1 MEPDVT
7 PSFESA
13 IFLPERRG
21 GHPRYGLELAEAT
34 AILSPGRVYFLSSQD
49 LEVEAPGPTVQVE
62 RIFEPLRPPSSFRH
76 RILWMMS
83 RVLHYT
89 RRDLQLLSWIKAHP
103 SIRVLHFQQLCAPW
117 MQPLVARLA
126 KRRGI
131 AIVTTVHNLRPH
143 NASEHP
149 SMRERLQSRSLQ
161 RFDRVFVHHGLDIHR
176 ASEVLNLPIDRLVI
190 IEHGLFI
197 EECPDP
203 SLEVRRLVL
212 LGTLSPYK
220 GLHELVEAASLLP
233 DWTIDI
239 YGRVIDEEYVA
250 QCVALDA
257 PNVSF
262 HLGFVP
268 DEALA
273 DIFGATTA
281 SVLPYTRLEAQSGAL
296 HLSLGCGRP
305 VVVTPV
311 GGMVDVVERF
321 GCGVIASGTSP
332 RAIADAILE
341 LAMPEIYAS
350 ALRGVSEA
358 RKALSWEQAAK
369 VTYSTYR
376 DLATP

>member
-1 MEPDVT
+1 
-7 PSFESA
+7 
-13 IFLPERRG
+13 
-21 GHPRYGLELAEAT
+21 
-34 AILSPGRVYFLSSQD
+34 
-49 LEVEAPGPTVQVE
+49 
-62 RIFEPLRPPSSFRH
+62 
-76 RILWMMS
+76 
-83 RVLHYT
+83 
-89 RRDLQLLSWIKAHP
+89 
-103 SIRVLHFQQLCAPW
+103 
-117 MQPLVARLA
+117 
-126 KRRGI
+126 
-131 AIVTTVHNLRPH
+131 
-143 NASEHP
+143 
-149 SMRERLQSRSLQ
+149 MRERLQSRSLQ